1 LSVFVLEE
9 NNANPLLNLQESKS
23 SGKTKREIDCM
34 TFYFARLYF
43 VQGTTIPVST

>member
-9 NNANPLLNLQESKS
+9 NNANPLLNLRESKS
-23 SGKTKREIDCM
+23 SGKTKRGIDCM
-34 TFYFARLYF
+34 TFSFARLYF